1 MATKHKQRR
10 LRIAEIKQL
19 NVPPKSKAEDAIFHV
34 LNTILKGVITP
45 EELFL
50 IRDTIIPQ
58 SILDDFFYKSDGEE
72 FEYHRDAINEM
83 QFPDVWPYPMK
94 CAGYYILRMN
104 PTFFR
109 DFMQA
114 LPDPHRDIVL
124 TNLIKALTL
133 AEDPHLDF

>member
-1 MATKHKQRR
+1 MATKHKQRKR
-10 LRIAEIKQL
+10 RITEIKQL
-19 NVPPKSKAEDAIFHV
+19 NVPPQSKVENALFDI
-34 LNTILKGVITP
+34 LNVTRKKVITP

-50 IRDTIIPQ
+50 IRDTVIPQ

-109 DFMQA
+109 DFVRN
-114 LPDPHRDIVL
+114 LPDPHRDIVI
-124 TNLIKALTL
+124 TNLVKALTL
-133 AEDPHLDF
+133 AENPHPDF